1 MKTSSLKSWATPAII
16 AGFTISAVTGLLIF
30 FHVTPGLV
38 KPVHEWL
45 SWALVAAAVIHT
57 VANWRQFKGYF
68 AQKPGIAIIATGV
81 LITFATLLA
90 PASGPSGNPV
100 KKISKALTLAP
111 LESVAAVARITPDEA
126 IKTLEKNGLKVT
138 GSTESIREIALQ
150 NSRKEN
156 DVLFL
161 LFQ

>member
-1 MKTSSLKSWATPAII
+1 MKTSSLKSWATPVVI
-16 AGFTISAVTGLLIF
+16 AGFTVSAVTGLLLF
-30 FHVTPGLV
+30 FHASPGLV

-57 VANWRQFKGYF
+57 VANWRQFKSYF
-68 AQKPGIAIIATGV
+68 TQKPAIAIMAGGV
-81 LITFATLLA
+81 LITLSALLA
-90 PASGPSGNPV
+90 PVSAPSGNPMMR
-100 KKISKALTLAP
+100 ISKALASSP
-111 LESVAAVARITPDEA
+111 LESVAGIARITPDEA
-126 IKTLEKNGLKVT
+126 IKTLEKSGMKV
-138 GSTESIREIALQ
+138 SSSSESIREIAVQ